1 MTPPDDRTEVF
12 RRSPLSEADLD
23 AIHAQAMRILGR
35 QFVFGR
41 TIDEALRRAAPEREN
56 GLTHSFDMLGEAA
69 RTHEDAARYARAYG
83 DALDRIAAE
92 AENGFERS
100 PGISVKLS
108 ALHPRYE
115 WSHAEEARA
124 AILPVLRELALRAS
138 RANVHFT
145 IDAEEAD
152 RLELSLDVIAA
163 AKWDHSRAA
172 LRLNCTPTQLLK
184 LINHIRSLA

>member
-1 MTPPDDRTEVF
+1 
-12 RRSPLSEADLD
+12 
-23 AIHAQAMRILGR
+23 
-35 QFVFGR
+35 
-41 TIDEALRRAAPEREN
+41 
-56 GLTHSFDMLGEAA
+56 MLGEAA

-124 AILPVLRELALRAS
+124 AILPVLRELALKAS

-152 RLELSLDVIAA
+152 RLELSLDIFEALAADDALFANGWAGFGLAVQAYQKRAVPLCDWIAEVARARLVVGGVAYEFDRWSDGGA
-163 AKWDHSRAA
+163 AVHER
-172 LRLNCTPTQLLK
+172 RFMQG
-184 LINHIRSLA
+184 HV